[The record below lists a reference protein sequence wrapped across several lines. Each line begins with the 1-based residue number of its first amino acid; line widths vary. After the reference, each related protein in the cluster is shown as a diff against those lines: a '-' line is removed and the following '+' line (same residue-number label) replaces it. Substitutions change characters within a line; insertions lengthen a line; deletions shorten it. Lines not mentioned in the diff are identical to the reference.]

1 MLIWLVSFV
10 KQGGNIGNLFSALS
24 WPSTLEVLRLNHNQF
39 EGEWK
44 VNTERL
50 PENLREIYVRGNR
63 IRRLPEDL
71 FTSDSYASLRV
82 LDISYNDLEAP
93 ICGHG

>member
-50 PENLREIYVRGNR
+50 PENVGRMPVDALFACRDT
-63 IRRLPEDL
+63 LPVV
-71 FTSDSYASLRV
+71 SV
-82 LDISYNDLEAP
+82 LVSFGQCCVVVAFFFV
-93 ICGHG
+93 G